1 MQQVLSSELPR
12 KRPWSSVAQLFVQR
26 QTQTDRVQSR
36 EIVRREH
43 LPLDDR
49 KVNLHLVQPTRMH
62 GRVDQD
68 DPFVAPTHPLHRR
81 LTTMRRTIIHDIKQ
95 PLRIAVRL
103 LLQNLIHQSAKR
115 LDPRLRLA
123 TPQNY
128 PAMYVPCCQ
137 VLQRSLPL
145 VFRFNPPAPLWLGR
159 HFVMRALTCLNAR
172 LLVHAQHVILRA
184 QRFAFP
190 RPRIQVQDR
199 PGLLGEPRV
208 PRKNPVFV
216 LPGLDRRFVQHPP
229 DRAAAD
235 LLAQRRSGSPHQVG
249 KRLATERFFR
259 LRHHLTSHRLDQRL
273 IQRGEKRP
281 FGHGQDDLRRRNRRW
296 PNDFANVVLVERTDR
311 PPRPPRRFPGTV
323 AHEAAAQAGSIGRLR
338 PLQFGGPWCR
348 WPLAENHRGRY
359 RERASVQA
367 WRHPFLAGLFG
378 ESTSLYQKSAESA
391 TLFVK
396 RTTTLGDLLRQQRL
410 VSRCLAQRRASQPV
424 PQARP
429 RGDLPADRRHLHA
442 GVLVAFSKLL
452 AVGHPGHGLE
462 PGWLLLGTGL
472 VWWRLAHL
480 DVHLHLPCHGMGRL
494 VLLSR

>member
-1 MQQVLSSELPR
+1 MAPGMPIPSWTRSRNGSSSVALSRNVGPAGDGKSVGNNRPRSWMACGCRCAVAGPTVQRTGSRSFPIASASSVSRAVVVVRHAKRCSDTGIPR
-12 KRPWSSVAQLFVQR
+12 KRPSLNHA
-26 QTQTDRVQSR
+26 
-36 EIVRREH
+36 
-43 LPLDDR
+43 
-49 KVNLHLVQPTRMH
+49 
-62 GRVDQD
+62 
-68 DPFVAPTHPLHRR
+68 
-81 LTTMRRTIIHDIKQ
+81 IKQ

-199 PGLLGEPRV
+199 PGLLSEPRV

-235 LLAQRRSGSPHQVG
+235 LLTQRRSASPHQVG

-273 IQRGEKRP
+273 IQRGKKRP
-281 FGHGQDDLRRRNRRW
+281 FGRGQDDLRRRNRRW
-296 PNDFANVVLVERTDR
+296 PNDFANVALVERTDR

-323 AHEAAAQAGSIGRLR
+323 AHEA
-338 PLQFGGPWCR
+338 
-348 WPLAENHRGRY
+348 
-359 RERASVQA
+359 
-367 WRHPFLAGLFG
+367 
-378 ESTSLYQKSAESA
+378 
-391 TLFVK
+391 
-396 RTTTLGDLLRQQRL
+396 
-410 VSRCLAQRRASQPV
+410 
-424 PQARP
+424 
-429 RGDLPADRRHLHA
+429 
-442 GVLVAFSKLL
+442 
-452 AVGHPGHGLE
+452 
-462 PGWLLLGTGL
+462 
-472 VWWRLAHL
+472 
-480 DVHLHLPCHGMGRL
+480 
-494 VLLSR
+494 